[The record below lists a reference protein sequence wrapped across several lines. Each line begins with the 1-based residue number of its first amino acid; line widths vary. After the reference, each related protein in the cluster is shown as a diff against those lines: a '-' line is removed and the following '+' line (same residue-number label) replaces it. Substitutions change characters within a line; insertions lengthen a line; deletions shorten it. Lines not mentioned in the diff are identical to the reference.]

1 MNTSADD
8 VANEIMNVI
17 PAVMRV
23 IRSKFREQRAADLSV
38 AQFRTLAFIDIHHGI
53 SLSDV
58 AGHIGLTLPSMSK
71 MMDGLVNRK
80 LVSREMHSSDR
91 RRICLALTDAGK
103 QELQASYNHT
113 HEYLA
118 ASVASLSAPEREAV
132 LQALSLMQG
141 LFVVPFEAEANHPPK
156 TE

>member
-1 MNTSADD
+1 MTSSADD
-8 VANEIMNVI
+8 VANQIMNVI
-17 PAVMRV
+17 PAVMRL
-23 IRSKFREQRAADLSV
+23 IRSKFREQRAAELSV
-38 AQFRTLAFIDIHHGI
+38 AQFRTLAFIDIHDGI

-71 MMDGLVNRK
+71 MVDGLVNRK

-103 QELQASYNHT
+103 KELKSSYNHT

-118 ASVASLSAPEREAV
+118 QSVATLSESERDAV
-132 LQALSLMQG
+132 LQALSLLQG
-141 LFVVPFEAEANHPPK
+141 LFVVGYE
-156 TE
+156 TTD